1 MKTILV
7 TGATGFLGK
16 HLVEQLTTV
25 EQGARVRVLCR
36 GASVW
41 DKDPR
46 VEVVGGDV
54 TLRGDVERATEGVEE
69 VYHLA
74 GIVSRDSKD
83 ASLLYQTHVEGT
95 RNVCEAA
102 RQKGARKLVHV
113 SSSGTI
119 AVSREPLVHAETSG
133 YKHEILGEW
142 PYYLSKIFSEKLAL
156 DYFAR
161 YQLPV
166 VVVNPSLILGP
177 GDDRNSSTRDV
188 ALFLEGKIMAI
199 PGGGLSFADAR
210 DAAAGLIAAMRSG
223 APGGRYLLGAANWT
237 FRELIT
243 KLSEVSGIRGPKLQP
258 SPEFALRSTRWLRRV
273 YRLAGK
279 TFPLDD
285 VSVKMSALFWYCDS
299 RKARADL
306 GFRSRDPVETLKD
319 TVDDLRARH
328 TRPGSARAHVIPA

>member
-7 TGATGFLGK
+7 TGASGFLGK
-16 HLVEQLTTV
+16 HLVEQLKTS
-25 EQGARVRVLCR
+25 EADSRIRVLCR
-36 GASVW
+36 GQSSW
-41 DKDPR
+41 DQDSR
-46 VEVVGGDV
+46 VEVARGDV
-54 TLRGDVERATEGVEE
+54 TSSDDVERAAEGVEE
-69 VYHLA
+69 IYHLA
-74 GIVSRDSKD
+74 GFVSRDPKD
-83 ASLLYQTHVEGT
+83 TALLYQTHVEGT

-102 RQKGARKLVHV
+102 RQKGVRKLVHV

-119 AVSREPLVHAETSG
+119 AVSGERVVHDETSG

-161 YQLPV
+161 HQLPV
-166 VVVNPSLILGP
+166 VIVNPSLILGP

-188 ALFLEGKIMAI
+188 ALFLEGKILAI
-199 PGGGLSFADAR
+199 PSGGLSFVDAR

-223 APGGRYLLGAANWT
+223 APGDRYLFGGANWT
-237 FRELIT
+237 FRELIK

-258 SPEFALRSTRWLRRV
+258 SAEFQVRSTRWLRRL

-285 VSVKMSALFWYCDS
+285 VSVKMAAFFWYCDS
-299 RKARADL
+299 GKARAKL
-306 GFRSRDPVETLKD
+306 GFVTRDPIETLRD
-319 TVDDLRARH
+319 TVNDLRSRH
-328 TRPGSARAHVIPA
+328 TRRSSARAHVIPA